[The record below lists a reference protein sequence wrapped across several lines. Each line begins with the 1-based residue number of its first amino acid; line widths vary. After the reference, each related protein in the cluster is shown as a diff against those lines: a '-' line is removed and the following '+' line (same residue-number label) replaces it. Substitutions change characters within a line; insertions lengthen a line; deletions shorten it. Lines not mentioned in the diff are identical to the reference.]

1 MRLLRSVGLI
11 FTGALLAGCYT
22 LRPAG
27 GATVTPGE
35 VVALDINDQ
44 GRVALGGAIGPEIAR
59 IEGRLVGNDPEE
71 YLLSV
76 RRLEFLRGGEQ
87 SWAGERVRIRRDFV
101 GNVYERQLSRSRSYT
116 LATVIVA
123 GAVAFFLTR
132 DLFGLGSEPGD
143 DDDDKPQ
150 PTELIWRKRFA
161 P

>member
-1 MRLLRSVGLI
+1 MRLLRFVGLI
-11 FTGALLAGCYT
+11 PMGALFAGCYT

-27 GATVTPGE
+27 GATVSPGE

-44 GRVALGGAIGPEIAR
+44 GRVALGGAIGPEISR
-59 IEGRLVGNDPEE
+59 IEGRLVDNDPEE

-101 GNVYERQLSRSRSYT
+101 GNVYERQLSRSRSLT
-116 LATVIVA
+116 LATVIMA
-123 GAVAFFLTR
+123 GFVAFFATR
-132 DLFGLGSEPGD
+132 DLFGLGSEPPD
-143 DDDDKPQ
+143 PIDPKPP
-150 PTELIWRKRFA
+150 PTELRW

>member
-1 MRLLRSVGLI
+1 VLLS
-11 FTGALLAGCYT
+11 GCYT

-27 GATVTPGE
+27 STTLAPGE

-59 IEGRLVGNDPEE
+59 IEGRLVDTDPEE

-87 SWAGERVRIRRDFV
+87 SWTGERVRIRHDFV
-101 GNVYERQLSRSRSYT
+101 GTVYERQLSRPRSYT
-116 LATVIVA
+116 LAAVVIA
-123 GAVAFFLTR
+123 GAVTFFATR
-132 DLFGLGSEPGD
+132 DLFGLGTILGGD
-143 DDDDKPQ
+143 DDNKPK
-150 PTELIWRKRFA
+150 PVELNWRRRFA